1 LVGRASKKELERMHP
16 FDLGPILPELPPL
29 AYILRPL
36 AVYLLVLLALRLI
49 GKREV
54 GALGPGEFVVLL
66 LLSETLH
73 GALVAGTES
82 FLGSLIAAMTLL
94 MANWIVVILTAR
106 SRRLHQTVTPDP
118 TILVH
123 RGRYFDEQMRRE
135 RISRAELD
143 HQLRTKGIFT
153 IRDVDLAVL
162 EPDGQISIRR
172 VEDAQKPLDTELPE
186 PTQQQFPDGH

>member
-1 LVGRASKKELERMHP
+1 MHP

-36 AVYLLVLLALRLI
+36 AVYLLVLLALRLL

-66 LLSETLH
+66 LLSQTLH
-73 GALVAGTES
+73 GALGAGTKS
-82 FLGSLIAAMTLL
+82 LLGSLIAGATVL
-94 MANWIVVILTAR
+94 MANWTVGTLVAR
-106 SRRLHQTVTPDP
+106 FGRLHHTVTPDP

-123 RGRYFDEQMRRE
+123 RGRYFDQQMRRE

-162 EPDGQISIRR
+162 EPDGQISVRR

-186 PTQQQFPDGH
+186 QTQQQFPNEHEASR

>member
-1 LVGRASKKELERMHP
+1 
-16 FDLGPILPELPPL
+16 
-29 AYILRPL
+29 
-36 AVYLLVLLALRLI
+36 
-49 GKREV
+49 
-54 GALGPGEFVVLL
+54 
-66 LLSETLH
+66 
-73 GALVAGTES
+73 
-82 FLGSLIAAMTLL
+82 MTLL
-94 MANWIVVILTAR
+94 MANWTVATLVAR

-172 VEDAQKPLDTELPE
+172 VEEGQKPLDTELPE

>member
-1 LVGRASKKELERMHP
+1 MNP

-36 AVYLLVLLALRLI
+36 AVYVLVLLALRLL

-66 LLSETLH
+66 LLSHALH
-73 GALVAGTES
+73 GALAAGTES
-82 FLGSLIAAMTLL
+82 FLGSLIAATTLL
-94 MANWIVVILTAR
+94 VVNWTMALLVAR
-106 SRRLHQTVTPDP
+106 SRRLRQTVTPEP

-123 RGRYFDEQMRRE
+123 RGRYFDEHMRRE
-135 RISRAELD
+135 RISRGELD

-153 IRDVDLAVL
+153 ISDVDLAVL
-162 EPDGQISIRR
+162 EPDGQISVRR
-172 VEDAQKPLDTELPE
+172 VEEAQQPLDTELPE
-186 PTQQQFPDGH
+186 QTQQQFPKGTTEAPR

>member
-1 LVGRASKKELERMHP
+1 M
-16 FDLGPILPELPPL
+16 
-29 AYILRPL
+29 
-36 AVYLLVLLALRLI
+36 YLLVLLALRLL

-94 MANWIVVILTAR
+94 MANWTVGTLVAH

-123 RGRYFDEQMRRE
+123 RGRYFDEQMRQE

-162 EPDGQISIRR
+162 EPDGQISFRR

-186 PTQQQFPDGH
+186 QSQQQFPNGH

>member
-1 LVGRASKKELERMHP
+1 MHP

-36 AVYLLVLLALRLI
+36 AVYLLVLLALRLL

-94 MANWIVVILTAR
+94 MANWTVGTLVAR
-106 SRRLHQTVTPDP
+106 SRRLHQTVAPDP

-123 RGRYFDEQMRRE
+123 RGRYFDEQMRQE

-143 HQLRTKGIFT
+143 HQLRTKGIFS

-162 EPDGQISIRR
+162 EPDGQISVRR
-172 VEDAQKPLDTELPE
+172 VEEAQKPLDTELPE
-186 PTQQQFPDGH
+186 PTQQQFLNGTPETPR